1 MERTPES
8 SPVDTGPLSMI
19 LSGMVDAAVNGGTK
33 KYIEAFLGPDFL
45 KDNPDQVCFQACVV
59 VMWQQL
65 SLLCIVNNT
74 YVAILCPS
82 IGPIQKS
89 AQLQRQLKDTLK
101 EQNGMIRRGL
111 DVFISRDTAMKG
123 LADHLQSTLTL
134 AAALFCRYCIADFA
148 CTLICHRA
156 IYYHG
161 GNDSAIAVVNNAHK
175 RIAYP
180 INVKT
185 LFFWGGGL
193 LAGAHVIGDHRERS
207 RVSKCGI
214 FRWHISR
221 RGKQ

>member
-1 MERTPES
+1 
-8 SPVDTGPLSMI
+8 MI

-180 INVKT
+180 INAGTPCVGKH
-185 LFFWGGGL
+185 FFS
-193 LAGAHVIGDHRERS
+193 GAVVFWLERTSLEATASVHVSASHFM
-207 RVSKCGI
+207 CGI

-221 RGKQ
+221 